1 MVIQRLKSLANNSG
15 ITLFLIRLPF
25 RFLKYALNRLNTL
38 FYKLFLKECGP
49 GTTIEFGAHI
59 ESPNRVSL
67 GANVYIG
74 RKSIINSEN
83 NTGTLIVE
91 NNVHI
96 GTDCH
101 IDHTGLLKIK
111 AYTLISEKVFM
122 YTHSHGYD
130 PRSLPDPIDKTIEE
144 IVWVGSQAVI
154 LESSSKIAKG
164 VILAAN
170 SVATKELTESN
181 GIYAGLPAK
190 LIKKYDS

>member
-1 MVIQRLKSLANNSG
+1 MVIKRLKSLANNSG

-25 RFLKYALNRLNTL
+25 RFLKYLFNRLNTL
-38 FYKLFLKECGP
+38 FYKSFLKECGP
-49 GTTIEFGAHI
+49 GTIIEFGAHI

-67 GANVYIG
+67 GSNVYIG
-74 RKSIINSEN
+74 RKTIINSEN
-83 NTGTLIVE
+83 TTGTLSIE

-101 IDHTGLLKIK
+101 IDHTGLLVIK
-111 AYTLISEKVFM
+111 ANTLISEKVFI

-144 IVWVGSQAVI
+144 NVWIGSQAVV
-154 LESSSKIAKG
+154 LESSAKVAKG
-164 VILAAN
+164 IILAAN
-170 SVATKELTESN
+170 SVATKQLTETN